1 MKTIP
6 AVPILIL
13 CAAALAGGACQG
25 AKQEPGATTSP
36 AATAAKRYPLKGRV
50 VKIDVPRQEITI
62 AHEEIPNYMPAM
74 TMLFPIKGP
83 APYKALLPGAEVSAT
98 FAVAGDEYWIED
110 VVVTK
115 VAPDDAVNP
124 TPPPAV
130 EPSPGDPL
138 PDVTLVNQDAKAV
151 KLAEFSGR
159 ALAITFIFTR
169 CPLPEFCPR
178 VTDGFAKV
186 QELLVKQ
193 PTLLAKT
200 ALLSV
205 TFDTEFD
212 TPKVLRAYGAR
223 HQQKTAGPAFSHWQL
238 ATGTPDE
245 IRRLGT
251 FFGLEYEEEGATFAH
266 NLRTG
271 VVRPDGTLF
280 SVRRG
285 SDWTPQEIVA
295 DLEKAVAA
303 R

>member
-6 AVPILIL
+6 RASVLLL
-13 CAAALAGGACQG
+13 CAALAVSAC
-25 AKQEPGATTSP
+25 ARSRQEPGATTSP
-36 AATAAKRYPLKGRV
+36 ALEAAKRYPLKGRV
-50 VKIDVPRQEITI
+50 VRIDVPRQEVTI
-62 AHEEIPNYMPAM
+62 AHEEIPDYMSAM
-74 TMLFPIKGP
+74 TMVFPIKGP

-98 FAVAGDEYWIED
+98 FAVAGADYWIED

-124 TPPPAV
+124 TPPPVV
-130 EPSPGDPL
+130 EPSPGAPL
-138 PDVTLVNQDAKAV
+138 PEVALVNQDAKPIR
-151 KLAEFSGR
+151 LADFKGR

-178 VTDGFAKV
+178 VTDGFEKV
-186 QELLVKQ
+186 QALLVKQ
-193 PTLLAKT
+193 PELLAKT

-223 HQQKTAGPAFSHWQL
+223 HQQAAAGPAFSHWQL
-238 ATGTPDE
+238 ATGTPEE
-245 IRRLGT
+245 IKRLGT

-266 NLRTG
+266 NLRTA
-271 VVRPDGTLF
+271 VIRSDGTLL

-285 SDWTPQEIVA
+285 SDWTPKEIVA
-295 DLEKAVAA
+295 DLEKAAAA

>member
-25 AKQEPGATTSP
+25 SKQAPGATTSP
-36 AATAAKRYPLKGRV
+36 VATAAKRYPLKGRV
-50 VKIDVPRQEITI
+50 VKIDVPRQEVTI
-62 AHEEIPNYMPAM
+62 AHEEIPDYMPAM

-83 APYKALLPGAEVSAT
+83 APYKALLPGALVSAT

-130 EPSPGDPL
+130 EPSPGAAL
-138 PDVTLVNQDAKAV
+138 PDVALVNQDAKPI
-151 KLAEFSGR
+151 KLADFQGR

-178 VTDGFAKV
+178 VTDGFEKV
-186 QELLVKQ
+186 QALLAKQ
-193 PTLLAKT
+193 PALLAKT

-223 HQQKTAGPAFSHWQL
+223 HQQAAAGAAFSHWQL
-238 ATGTPDE
+238 ATGTPEE
-245 IRRLGT
+245 IKRLGT

-295 DLEKAVAA
+295 DLEKAAAA